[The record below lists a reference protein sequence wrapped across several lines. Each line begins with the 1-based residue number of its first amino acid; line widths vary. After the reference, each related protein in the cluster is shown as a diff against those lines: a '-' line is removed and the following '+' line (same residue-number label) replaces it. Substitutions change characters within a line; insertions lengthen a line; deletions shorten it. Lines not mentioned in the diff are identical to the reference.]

1 MEYLPAYTESCDE
14 NGKVMFTFSRTYTN
28 SQVMDNLADI
38 TDDEDFYKDNTTKS
52 VDYFYKFHRQM
63 QERVETG
70 NIILIELVFRLTE
83 LFADKIKQT
92 QRILESNKITFDM
105 LQDVL
110 KIGEKFVTLMDG
122 HLIGSVVHHT
132 EYITGGMGERYFM
145 IQGKLTSTN
154 GKKYTQVT
162 KEFYI
167 PFFRGTC
174 NPQDL
179 SVRLMTE
186 EDNKILTQ
194 RGHKFVKYALN
205 THYLKYNGKMFINTQ
220 YGIHEFDAN
229 GRIMVDKV
237 GYDTIYKSSQG
248 YMYNTNNTNDNILVP
263 KELMFMTY
271 PFLSGFS
278 FKAKRWGQIYIDL
291 IDEITFDENA
301 FDYLVLDSDL
311 KMMIKSMILNYN
323 NCFKDIITGKSGG
336 CIFLLHGPP
345 GTGKTLTC
353 ESVSE
358 LMKRPLY
365 SITSGELGTNVDMLE
380 KKLVQILEIAEKWN
394 AVVLIDEAD
403 VFMEKRTTDD
413 IQRNAMVGVF
423 LRLLE
428 RYDGVMF
435 LTTNRENTIDEAFKS
450 RISVS
455 LKYDYLTKE
464 QKIAIWKNLLNAS
477 GMIYNIEN
485 IEIIATYNFN
495 GRQIKNVIRN
505 MQAITGTNEFN
516 MDIFNKIISFM

>member
-1 MEYLPAYTESCDE
+1 MEYLPAYVESCDE
-14 NGKVMFTFSRTYTN
+14 NGKVVFKFSRTFMN
-28 SQVMDNLADI
+28 PQVMNNLADI
-38 TDDEDFYKDNTTKS
+38 TDDEDFYKDETIKS
-52 VDYFYKFHRQM
+52 ADYFYTFHRKM
-63 QERVETG
+63 QDSVETG
-70 NIILIELVFRLTE
+70 NIVLIELVFRLTE
-83 LFADKIKQT
+83 LFADKIKQS
-92 QRILESNKITFDM
+92 QRISESNKITFDM
-105 LQDVL
+105 LQEVF

-122 HLIGSVVHHT
+122 HLVGSVVHHT
-132 EYITGGMGERYFM
+132 EYITGGMGERYCM
-145 IQGKLTSTN
+145 IHGKLTTTN
-154 GKKYTQVT
+154 GKKYTQIL

-179 SVRLMTE
+179 PVRLMTE
-186 EDNKILTQ
+186 ADNKILTQ
-194 RGHKFVKYALN
+194 RGQKFVKYALN
-205 THYLKYNGKMFINTQ
+205 THYLKYNGKMFIHTP
-220 YGIHEFDAN
+220 YGIQEFDAN

-237 GYDTIYKSSQG
+237 GYDTIFKSSQG

-263 KELMFMTY
+263 EELMFMTS

-291 IDEITFDENA
+291 IDEIVFDENA
-301 FDYLVLDSDL
+301 FDYLVLDGEL

-455 LKYDYLTKE
+455 LKYDYLTTE
-464 QKIAIWKNLLNAS
+464 QKMAIWTNLLNAS
-477 GMIYNIEN
+477 GMIYNTNHIEM
-485 IEIIATYNFN
+485 ISKYNYN
-495 GRQIKNVIRN
+495 GRQIKNLIRN

-516 MDIFNKIISFM
+516 MDIFNKIISFI

>member
-1 MEYLPAYTESCDE
+1 
-14 NGKVMFTFSRTYTN
+14 
-28 SQVMDNLADI
+28 
-38 TDDEDFYKDNTTKS
+38 
-52 VDYFYKFHRQM
+52 
-63 QERVETG
+63 
-70 NIILIELVFRLTE
+70 
-83 LFADKIKQT
+83 
-92 QRILESNKITFDM
+92 
-105 LQDVL
+105 
-110 KIGEKFVTLMDG
+110 MDG
-122 HLIGSVVHHT
+122 HLVGSVVHHT

-145 IQGKLTSTN
+145 IHGKLTSTN

-179 SVRLMTE
+179 PVRLMTE

-194 RGHKFVKYALN
+194 RGQKFVKYAVN
-205 THYLKYNGKMFINTQ
+205 THYLKYNGKMFINTP
-220 YGIHEFDAN
+220 YGIQEFDAN

-248 YMYNTNNTNDNILVP
+248 YMYNSNTTDNILVP
-263 KELMFMTY
+263 EELMFMTY

-291 IDEITFDENA
+291 IEEIQFDENA

-403 VFMEKRTTDD
+403 VFMEKRTTED

-464 QKIAIWKNLLNAS
+464 QKMAIWANLLNAS

-485 IEIIATYNFN
+485 IEIIAGYNFN

-516 MDIFNKIISFM
+516 MDIFKKIISFM

>member
-1 MEYLPAYTESCDE
+1 
-14 NGKVMFTFSRTYTN
+14 
-28 SQVMDNLADI
+28 
-38 TDDEDFYKDNTTKS
+38 
-52 VDYFYKFHRQM
+52 
-63 QERVETG
+63 
-70 NIILIELVFRLTE
+70 
-83 LFADKIKQT
+83 
-92 QRILESNKITFDM
+92 
-105 LQDVL
+105 
-110 KIGEKFVTLMDG
+110 
-122 HLIGSVVHHT
+122 
-132 EYITGGMGERYFM
+132 
-145 IQGKLTSTN
+145 
-154 GKKYTQVT
+154 
-162 KEFYI
+162 
-167 PFFRGTC
+167 
-174 NPQDL
+174 
-179 SVRLMTE
+179 MTE

-205 THYLKYNGKMFINTQ
+205 THYLKYNGKMFIHTS
-220 YGIHEFDAN
+220 YGIQEFDAN

-248 YMYNTNNTNDNILVP
+248 YMYNTNNITENILVP
-263 KELMFMTY
+263 EELMYMTY
-271 PFLSGFS
+271 PFLCGFS

-291 IDEITFDENA
+291 VDEITFDENA

-403 VFMEKRTTDD
+403 VFMEKRTTED

-464 QKIAIWKNLLNAS
+464 QRNAIWINLLNAS
-477 GMIYNIEN
+477 GMIYNTEN
-485 IEIIATYNFN
+485 IEIISNYNFN
-495 GRQIKNVIRN
+495 GRQIKNIIRN
-505 MQAITGTNEFN
+505 MQSITGTNEFN
-516 MDIFNKIISFM
+516 LEIFNKILSFM